1 MDKVVDVELVVG
13 LVGRL
18 GADMPMVVKRIQDT
32 LHSLHYTHNHIKL
45 TDFVKDSKIGFELTE
60 TPIEKRYESY
70 IKACNE
76 VRRLT
81 DRDDFFVSYAVER
94 IRAIRRNQNEDG
106 DGNAH
111 LPLRRTAY
119 IIDQIKRPEEVAA
132 LRSIYGQQ
140 FILVSC
146 HSPADFLKQT
156 LAQKIADGH
165 SDSPKSSKW
174 QAAAMELVAIDD
186 DESAVPHG
194 QRVSDVFPLADVVV
208 DTSDGEKLEK
218 LLKRFFFALFGNFM
232 ISPTKGEF
240 FLNLAYQTSLTSCDT
255 ARQVGAAISRDGDV
269 ISTGYN
275 EAPKSQGGTYWPEDG
290 EDGRDVA
297 LGKDPNTIRK
307 RQMLIDVVQRL
318 ARTGELK
325 RNFEDDTAIA
335 EAFID
340 AKDAALKKAQ
350 ILDTLEYGR
359 AVHAEMAAISSAAR
373 LGLRLAGSTLYCTT
387 FPCHN
392 CSKHIVATGVR
403 EVFYLEPYAKSF
415 ADDLYPDSIAIDQ
428 KKPDDTKVMFK
439 QFVGITP
446 QRYKNLF
453 SKSKLKDKSGHVK
466 VWVADTAQPIIE
478 KLDQGHTSRETLFQK
493 SIEQTI
499 SVAARFLLNGAE
511 DSAGG

>member
-1 MDKVVDVELVVG
+1 MEKVVDAELVIG

-18 GADMPMVVKRIQDT
+18 GADMPIVIKRIKDT
-32 LHSLHYTHNHIKL
+32 LHSLHYAHHHIKL
-45 TDFVKDSKIGFELTE
+45 TDFVKDPKFGFELVE
-60 TPIEKRYESY
+60 APVEKRYESY
-70 IKACNE
+70 IGACND
-76 VRRLT
+76 VRKHT
-81 DRDDFFVSYAVER
+81 GRDDFFVSYAIER
-94 IRAIRRNQNEDG
+94 IRAIRREKNEES
-106 DGNAH
+106 NAA
-111 LPLRRTAY
+111 LPIRRTAY

-146 HSPADFLKQT
+146 HSPNDYLKQT

-165 SDSPKSSKW
+165 SDSPKSEKW
-174 QAAAMELVAIDD
+174 QAAAIELVARDGD
-186 DESAVPHG
+186 KSSVPHG

-208 DTSDGEKLEK
+208 DTSDSDHLEK
-218 LLKRFFFALFGNFM
+218 LLKRFFFALFGNFV
-232 ISPTKGEF
+232 ISPTRGEF

-255 ARQVGAAISRDGDV
+255 ARQVGAAISRDSDV

-307 RQMLIDVVQRL
+307 RQMVVDIVQRL
-318 ARTGELK
+318 AKTGELK
-325 RNFEDDTAIA
+325 RNFADDTAIA

-340 AKDAALKKAQ
+340 AKDSPLEKAQ

-359 AVHAEMAAISSAAR
+359 AVHAEMAAISTAAR
-373 LGLRLAGSTLYCTT
+373 LGLSLADSSLYCTT

-392 CSKHIVATGVR
+392 CSKHIVATGVK
-403 EVFYLEPYAKSF
+403 EVFYLEPYAKSY
-415 ADDLYPDSIAIDQ
+415 ADDLYPDSISIDQ
-428 KKPDDTKVMFK
+428 KKPDMDRVVFK

-466 VWVADTAQPIIE
+466 AWNADTAQPIIE
-478 KLDQGHTSRETLFQK
+478 KLDQGHTSREALFQK
-493 SIEQTI
+493 TIES
-499 SVAARFLLNGAE
+499 SVATEGRYLLNGRE
-511 DSAGG
+511 QTENV

>member
-1 MDKVVDVELVVG
+1 MEKVVDAELVIG

-18 GADMPMVVKRIQDT
+18 GANMPTVTKQIEGT
-32 LHSLHYTHNHIKL
+32 LHSLYYKHHHIKL
-45 TDFVKDSKIGFELTE
+45 TDFVKTTGFDFELVE
-60 TPIEKRYESY
+60 TPVEKRYESY
-70 IKACNE
+70 IGACNE
-76 VRRLT
+76 VRKKT
-81 DRDDFFVSYAVER
+81 GRDDFFVSYAIER
-94 IRAIRRNQNEDG
+94 IRDIRRKNNTDSKA
-106 DGNAH
+106 DV
-111 LPLRRTAY
+111 PLERTAY

-146 HSPADFLKQT
+146 HLPNDYLKQT
-156 LAQKIADGH
+156 LAQKIAEGH
-165 SDSPKSSKW
+165 SANPKSEEW
-174 QAAAMELVAIDD
+174 QAAAIELISRDG
-186 DESAVPHG
+186 DESSVPHG

-208 DTSDGEKLEK
+208 DTSDGDHLEK
-218 LLKRFFFALFGNFM
+218 LLKRFFFALFGNFV

-255 ARQVGAAISRDGDV
+255 ARQVGAAISRDSDV

-307 RQMLIDVVQRL
+307 RQMLVDVVQRL
-318 ARTGELK
+318 ARSGELK

-340 AKDAALKKAQ
+340 AKDSPLEKAQ

-359 AVHAEMAAISSAAR
+359 AVHAEMAAISTAAR
-373 LGLRLAGSTLYCTT
+373 LGLNLANSSLYCTT

-392 CSKHIVATGVR
+392 CSKHIVATGVK
-403 EVFYLEPYAKSF
+403 EVFYLEPYAKSY
-415 ADDLYPDSIAIDQ
+415 ADELYPDSISIDQ
-428 KKPDDTKVMFK
+428 KKPDMDRVVFK

-466 VWVADTAQPIIE
+466 AWKAETAQPIIE
-478 KLDQGHTSRETLFQK
+478 KLDQGHTTREALFQK
-493 SIEQTI
+493 SIESSI
-499 SVAARFLLNGAE
+499 SDEGRYLLEGRDKVETA
-511 DSAGG
+511 